1 MILPF
6 GAGITQ
12 LAECQLPKLKVAGS
26 IPVARSILLMALL
39 ALLLCI
45 PRTCPAADP
54 RLERAWRLRAGLE
67 AGSGASERELLR
79 SAQNLFDRGLGPL
92 PEVYRADLVRL
103 RTRIRSGDHLAYIA
117 AVIDL
122 LDGGRVREAELYM
135 LLAGRDVPATR
146 MDLAKGLSWY
156 GRYRL
161 GEPASRML
169 DPPEDV
175 ESHSYAY
182 RIAALIDLG
191 WMVPAP
197 DGLFHPHELA
207 GEGDLVRVW
216 ERFLDG
222 EGDPWPA
229 DWISVGQ
236 LDVFLRG
243 GRPEGER

>member
-26 IPVARSILLMALL
+26 IPVARSILLILLL
-39 ALLLCI
+39 APLFLV
-45 PRTCPAADP
+45 PRSCPAADP
-54 RLERAWRLRAGLE
+54 RLERAWRLRAGLSV
-67 AGSGASERELLR
+67 GGGASERELLR
-79 SAQNLFDRGLGPL
+79 SAQNLFDLGLAPL
-92 PEVYRADLVRL
+92 PEVYRTDLAGL
-103 RTRIRSGDHLAYIA
+103 RTRIRSGDHMAYIA
-117 AVIDL
+117 AVVDL
-122 LDGGRVREAELYM
+122 LSKGRVREAELYM
-135 LLAGRDVPATR
+135 LLAGMDVPATR

-175 ESHSYAY
+175 VSHSYAY
-182 RIAALIDLG
+182 RIAALIELG
-191 WMVPAP
+191 WMVSAP
-197 DGLFHPHELA
+197 DGLFHPDELA

-216 ERFLDG
+216 ERFLEG
-222 EGDPWPA
+222 EGEPWPR

-243 GRPEGER
+243 GRWEDGR